1 MNLMSEHGICELF
14 AKTNTFKLWWF
25 MKLISKFS
33 IINTFKALL
42 KQIYIPLLSLVL
54 FTNCSS
60 TLMLPGES
68 DYQKKLDDINYLG
81 SRHWSKVFLIDST
94 VFSSSDLIIS
104 SDSLI
109 FHDDEADK
117 TMCVKTDKV
126 QRIVFLDRISNLLS
140 SCGIGLGSGLVTTLV
155 GLAIFYDKKDG
166 YSSLNA
172 VIAGVIAIPLGFI
185 AGTMFTGEKEYV
197 FRE

>member
-1 MNLMSEHGICELF
+1 MRP
-14 AKTNTFKLWWF
+14 
-25 MKLISKFS
+25 ISKFS
-33 IINTFKALL
+33 IKNDFSVLL
-42 KQIYIPLLSLVL
+42 KQIFIPLLSLVL

-81 SRHWSKVFLIDST
+81 SRHWSKVYLIDST

-104 SDSLI
+104 PDSLI

-117 TMCVKTDKV
+117 TMCAKTSEIE
-126 QRIVFLDRISNLLS
+126 RIVILDRTSNLFS
-140 SCGIGLGSGLVTTLV
+140 SCWIGLGSGVVTTLV
-155 GLAIFYDKKDG
+155 GLAIISEKDSNDN
-166 YSSLNA
+166 YAAIL
-172 VIAGVIAIPLGFI
+172 AGVIAIPLGFI

-197 FRE
+197 FNEKLE

>member
-1 MNLMSEHGICELF
+1 
-14 AKTNTFKLWWF
+14 

-33 IINTFKALL
+33 IKNTFRVLL

-54 FTNCSS
+54 LTNCSS

-81 SRHWSKVFLIDST
+81 SRHWSKVYLIDST

-104 SDSLI
+104 PDSLI

-117 TMCVKTDKV
+117 TICVKTNEIE
-126 QRIVFLDRISNLLS
+126 RIIILDTTEKIFS
-140 SCGIGLGSGLVTTLV
+140 SFWIGLGSSIGAFLITSAIHDCGTCHPDLLPLIV
-155 GLAIFYDKKDG
+155 GVAALPI
-166 YSSLNA
+166 
-172 VIAGVIAIPLGFI
+172 GFI

-197 FRE
+197 FNEPLE